1 MEDQKQIT
9 PSLYFDLDDFKPV
22 TFDSLPEWIQNII
35 RLSPEYSK
43 IAGNKPTETVADSDQ
58 TLPF

>member
-9 PSLYFDLDDFKPV
+9 PSLYFDLDDFNPV

-35 RLSPEYSK
+35 RLSPEYD
-43 IAGNKPTETVADSDQ
+43 AVA
-58 TLPF
+58 